1 MSFNQTYYFILVP
14 KNSPIT
20 KDEIKF
26 KHCYTSREDAL
37 EKLTPIFNS
46 LPILDELLELARVEG
61 DREVQ
66 KDYSA
71 NDRLDSSYFEF
82 VEYLTDIKEVCEGR
96 TTLSKIKFGM

>member
-1 MSFNQTYYFILVP
+1 MTYKKTYYFILVP

-26 KHCYTSREDAL
+26 KHCYISREDAL
-37 EKLTPIFNS
+37 EKLTPIFKS

-61 DREVQ
+61 DREVL

-71 NDRLDSSYFEF
+71 NDRLDSSYFEL
-82 VEYLTDIKEVCEGR
+82 VEYLSDIKKVCGGR
-96 TTLSKIKFGM
+96 TTISKIKWG

>member
-1 MSFNQTYYFILVP
+1 MAYEKTYYFILVP

-37 EKLTPIFNS
+37 EKLTPVFNS

-61 DREVQ
+61 EREIL
-66 KDYSA
+66 KDYKNSGI
-71 NDRLDSSYFEF
+71 DSSYYEE
-82 VEYLTDIKEVCEGR
+82 VEYLSDIKEVCEGR
-96 TTLSKIKFGM
+96 TTLSKIKIWR

>member
-1 MSFNQTYYFILVP
+1 MNSEKTYYFILVP

-37 EKLTPIFNS
+37 EKLTPVFNS

-61 DREVQ
+61 DREIL
-66 KDYSA
+66 KDYSDLEGS
-71 NDRLDSSYFEF
+71 NYEM
-82 VEYLTDIKEVCEGR
+82 VEYLSDIKEVCEGR
-96 TTLSKIKFGM
+96 TTLSKIKYGM

>member
-1 MSFNQTYYFILVP
+1 MSYKPTYYFILVP

-37 EKLTPIFNS
+37 EKLTPVFNS

-61 DREVQ
+61 EREIL
-66 KDYSA
+66 KDYSDLEGS
-71 NDRLDSSYFEF
+71 NYEM
-82 VEYLTDIKEVCEGR
+82 VEYLSDIKEVCGGR
-96 TTLSKIKFGM
+96 TTVSKIKWG

>member
-1 MSFNQTYYFILVP
+1 MAYEKTYYFILVP

-37 EKLTPIFNS
+37 EKLTPVFNS

-61 DREVQ
+61 DLEIQ
-66 KDYSA
+66 KDYK
-71 NDRLDSSYFEF
+71 NGGIDSSYYEE
-82 VEYLTDIKEVCEGR
+82 VDYLINIKEICNRR
-96 TTLSKIKFGM
+96 TTLSKIRFET